1 MSSIFYKMSF
11 GKSGLVFLLD
21 SVHNK
26 ESELTTENVNQEHTE
41 KRDEEFMMKNIKLTA
56 FDMDGTLLNDRKEL
70 PPDFPAWVKNH
81 LENLAF
87 RPLTMPLL
95 CADKPLAEGFGRK
108 IPR

>member
-1 MSSIFYKMSF
+1 MYVEAPVILIFLEYLSLKAVRPWFTARSSA
-11 GKSGLVFLLD
+11 SGSDVQGQALF
-21 SVHNK
+21 
-26 ESELTTENVNQEHTE
+26 Q
-41 KRDEEFMMKNIKLTA
+41 RDFA
-56 FDMDGTLLNDRKEL
+56 
-70 PPDFPAWVKNH
+70 AWVKNH